1 MTGGVLPRD
10 VNGAPLL
17 KVGDL
22 PMLRLELRFDR
33 DLRFAFPLYRIS
45 QAPDQLRLGPL
56 RLLAPGLEVPL

>member
-1 MTGGVLPRD
+1 
-10 VNGAPLL
+10 
-17 KVGDL
+17 
-22 PMLRLELRFDR
+22 MLRLELRFDR